1 MTTSLQWKL
10 TNAIIAIEILMM
22 KSQKAIEERFG
33 WKFIRINPSDNSYD
47 ISMVMN
53 IIRSQIKKSSKRSL
67 IDRILEKL
75 LGLQFKSNQ

>member
-33 WKFIRINPSDNSYD
+33 WKFIRINPNDNSYD

>member
-33 WKFIRINPSDNSYD
+33 WKFIRINPNDNSY

-75 LGLQFKSNQ
+75 LGLQLKSNQ

>member
-33 WKFIRINPSDNSYD
+33 WKFIRINPNDNSY